1 MSIEVKS
8 ATVYGLEG
16 IIVKVEVD
24 INYGLPAFNI
34 VGLGGAAVKESKERV
49 RAAILNIDRDFPVNR
64 ITINLAPAHI
74 KKEGSHYDLPIAVGI
89 LAVTGQINN
98 EKLSEFLFVG
108 ELSLNGELSSVKGAL
123 PMIIKARNEGIKKVI
138 VPEEN
143 KEECAFIK
151 DIEIYPMKTLG
162 EVIHFMNYEDVL
174 PYKGKKLNLLDYS
187 SELDFCDVIGNK
199 AAKRAVEIAVAG
211 KHNILLYG
219 PPGAGKTMMAER
231 IPSIMPPLTEEEAI
245 EIAQI
250 YSISGMFER
259 ELISKGRPVRS
270 PHNTITSKALIG
282 GGNIQPGEVSFAH
295 GGVLFLDE
303 ISQFDKGTIEG
314 LRQPL
319 ESGRIKITRVNGTA
333 VFPANFMLV
342 GAFNPCPCGYYGS
355 NIRRCTCKGN
365 DVDRYLGRLS
375 GPILDRIDM
384 FIGVNSLSYDELS
397 RKGEGESSSKIRK
410 RVERV
415 RAIQNLRFESSGIR
429 CNGAMSV
436 EMIKKH
442 CSINKEAKAILKYT
456 FDKYELTN
464 RAYYKIL
471 KLARTIADFE
481 ELEVIE
487 EQHIIEALQYRKYIK
502 QNII

>member
-1 MSIEVKS
+1 MTIEVKS

-24 INYGLPAFNI
+24 ITYGLPAFNI

-49 RAAILNIDRDFPVNR
+49 RSAIINIEREFPVNR

-89 LAVTGQINN
+89 LATTGQINS
-98 EKLSEFLFVG
+98 EQLSEFLFMG
-108 ELSLNGELSSVKGAL
+108 ELSLNGELSNVKGAL
-123 PMIIKARNEGIKKVI
+123 PMVIKARNEGIKKVI
-138 VPEEN
+138 VPEGN

-151 DIEIYPMKTLG
+151 DIDIYPMKTLD

-174 PYKGKKLNLLDYS
+174 PYKGKELNLIDYS
-187 SELDFCDVIGNK
+187 NNRDFCDVIGNK
-199 AAKRAVEIAVAG
+199 AAKRAIEIAVAG
-211 KHNILLYG
+211 SHNILLYG
-219 PPGAGKTMMAER
+219 PPGSGKTMLAER
-231 IPSIMPPLTEEEAI
+231 IPSIMPPLTEEEAL

-250 YSISGMFER
+250 YSVSGMFDR
-259 ELISKGRPVRS
+259 ELISKGRPMRS
-270 PHNTITSKALIG
+270 PHNTVTSKALIG

-319 ESGRIKITRVNGTA
+319 ENGKIKITRVNGTA

-342 GAFNPCPCGYYGS
+342 GAFNPCPCGFYGS
-355 NIRRCTCKGN
+355 NIKRCTCK
-365 DVDRYLGRLS
+365 DKDIDRYLSRLS

-384 FIGVNSLSYDELS
+384 FIGVNSLSYDELN
-397 RKGEGESSSKIRK
+397 RKGKDEASIKIRK
-410 RVERV
+410 RVQTV
-415 RAIQNLRFESSGIR
+415 REIQHFRFQRDGINY
-429 CNGAMSV
+429 NGAMNV
-436 EMIKKH
+436 EMIKKY
-442 CSINKEAKAILKYT
+442 CLINKEAKDILKYT